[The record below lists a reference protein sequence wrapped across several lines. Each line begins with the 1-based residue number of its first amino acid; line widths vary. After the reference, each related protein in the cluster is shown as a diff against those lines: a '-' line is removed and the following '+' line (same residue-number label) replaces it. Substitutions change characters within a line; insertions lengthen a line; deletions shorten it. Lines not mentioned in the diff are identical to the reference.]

1 MYRRSISIY
10 TYTLRAYECNA
21 VRVPA
26 YSTKSNV
33 RRNTH
38 GKSNKT
44 IIRADPLM

>member
-21 VRVPA
+21 VGVPA
-26 YSTKSNV
+26 YSQKSNV
-33 RRNTH
+33 RRNIH